1 METKFDTW
9 TSLFLFAAAQ
19 GLFLSVILF
28 LKQHRK
34 SSVLAL
40 LVLMFSVTLVE
51 YVFFWSGYR
60 FTFPHLNN
68 ISMPLFFLYGPLLLI
83 LIEAHYGID
92 KPIKE
97 YWLHFILFLF
107 FAIYYLPYY
116 VMGTDDKLMFASG
129 QVQFSELRIL
139 FIRSIP
145 WLQIISLVG
154 YTFIGYNRHRLNSGS
169 NGSHNRIAK
178 NILAAFSG
186 FVVSFLSYYV
196 MITLFSYNKTSDY
209 VISVTMSVFIYYI
222 GYLGYSGLLI
232 VNGNGRK
239 YRNSGLT
246 EEESNQII
254 KDLNEAMLEQR
265 VFLDRSLSLDEL
277 SNRVG
282 TPKHHLSQVLNEFL
296 EKSFSDFVNEYR
308 VEEAKKLLC
317 SEELNLSMNGIAE
330 ESGFNNR
337 TTFNTAFK
345 KFTGLTPSEFRRSSS
360 KAVNSD

>member
-1 METKFDTW
+1 METNFDTW

-28 LKQHRK
+28 LKKERNT
-34 SSVLAL
+34 SVLAVM
-40 LVLMFSVTLVE
+40 VLMFSVTLVE
-51 YVFFWSGYR
+51 YVFFWTGYR

-83 LIEAHYGID
+83 LIETHYGIR

-97 YWLHFILFLF
+97 YWIHFIPFLLLL
-107 FAIYYLPYY
+107 IYYLPYY
-116 VMGTDDKLMFASG
+116 VMGTEEKLVFASG
-129 QVQFSELRIL
+129 QVQFSELRFL
-139 FIRSIP
+139 FIRAIP
-145 WLQIISLVG
+145 WLQIVSLFA
-154 YTFIGYNRHRLNSGS
+154 YTLIAFRRQGLSSES
-169 NGSHNRIAK
+169 NGSHKSVIN
-178 NILAAFSG
+178 NILVAFTG
-186 FVVSFLSYYV
+186 FVVSFLSYYLMV
-196 MITLFSYNKTSDY
+196 TLFSYNKTSDY
-209 VISVTMSVFIYYI
+209 VISIAMSVFIYYI
-222 GYLGYSGLLI
+222 GYLGYSGLLV
-232 VNGNGRK
+232 VNGNRKK
-239 YRNSGLT
+239 YRNSVLT
-246 EEESNQII
+246 EKESDQII
-254 KDLNEAMLEQR
+254 KILNEAMLDQK
-265 VFLDRSLSLDEL
+265 VFLERTLSLDEL
-277 SNRVG
+277 SNKVG